1 MDDILYHVNHHISLH
16 GFLNRFTG
24 YYRIFISIR
33 RWTSNRYFDIIT
45 LCGRLRSWSAILI
58 ANLGDSTDWKEYSLY
73 RHSCFILYFTS
84 PNCFSQQ
91 LCRSRKS
98 PLPSL
103 GTRKLTLQCI
113 LRFLAGFIGSPPLA
127 TGGASLQ
134 DVFHPTKLPYAMGLY
149 GLAAAS
155 GPALAPVIS
164 GYAVVANGWR
174 WAFWIMLWL
183 SGFSLALLAF
193 TMPEVSSPPPAV
205 RQDSFF
211 DPRDILV
218 GRR

>member
-1 MDDILYHVNHHISLH
+1 M
-16 GFLNRFTG
+16 GEQG
-24 YYRIFISIR
+24 K
-33 RWTSNRYFDIIT
+33 
-45 LCGRLRSWSAILI
+45 
-58 ANLGDSTDWKEYSLY
+58 ANS
-73 RHSCFILYFTS
+73 
-84 PNCFSQQ
+84 
-91 LCRSRKS
+91 
-98 PLPSL
+98 
-103 GTRKLTLQCI
+103 QCI

-134 DVFHPTKLPYAMGLY
+134 DVFHPRKLPYAMGLY

-193 TMPEVSSPPPAV
+193 TMPEVSFPS
-205 RQDSFF
+205 
-211 DPRDILV
+211 
-218 GRR
+218 

>member
-1 MDDILYHVNHHISLH
+1 M
-16 GFLNRFTG
+16 GEQG
-24 YYRIFISIR
+24 K
-33 RWTSNRYFDIIT
+33 
-45 LCGRLRSWSAILI
+45 
-58 ANLGDSTDWKEYSLY
+58 ANS
-73 RHSCFILYFTS
+73 
-84 PNCFSQQ
+84 
-91 LCRSRKS
+91 
-98 PLPSL
+98 
-103 GTRKLTLQCI
+103 QCI

-134 DVFHPTKLPYAMGLY
+134 DVFHPRKLPYAMGLY

-193 TMPEVSSPPPAV
+193 TMPEVSFPSLYLLLSTTLLLYSSLLSSTLLHALPPSP
-205 RQDSFF
+205 
-211 DPRDILV
+211 L
-218 GRR
+218 